1 MIPHGPVS
9 GTPSGPLSPSIDTS
23 PMSAR
28 PRWLGSL
35 TNRFPLAASAQ
46 GCTWKTHG
54 DDAGPG
60 VPKECRPVCC
70 RTKRPEP
77 AGHGHRS
84 SHRGRL
90 CRPWSIRPHMATG
103 LPHPWHIR
111 PMAEPLRPGQNSRC
125 ERGMWTAA
133 VNAACHV
140 VRVRCHDRET
150 TPWRSRSQARGHVRQ
165 TGQDGGGVASQAR
178 ISGRGA
184 PAPIHGEPNNRNH
197 PFLCKNR
204 TWSIDIR
211 PARTKL
217 SRCRAAS
224 DWVPANQPGPPG
236 CRPATLS
243 RR

>member
-1 MIPHGPVS
+1 MVTMQVPGCLRNAARSVAERS
-9 GTPSGPLSPSIDTS
+9 GRNLPATDIDPATEGACAGLGQSG
-23 PMSAR
+23 
-28 PRWLGSL
+28 
-35 TNRFPLAASAQ
+35 
-46 GCTWKTHG
+46 
-54 DDAGPG
+54 
-60 VPKECRPVCC
+60 
-70 RTKRPEP
+70 
-77 AGHGHRS
+77 
-84 SHRGRL
+84 
-90 CRPWSIRPHMATG
+90 PHMATG